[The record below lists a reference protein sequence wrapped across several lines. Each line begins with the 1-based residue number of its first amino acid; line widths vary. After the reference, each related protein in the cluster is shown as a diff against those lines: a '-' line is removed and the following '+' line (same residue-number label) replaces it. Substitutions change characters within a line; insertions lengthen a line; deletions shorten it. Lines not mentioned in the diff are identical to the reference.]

1 MDRCPCV
8 SARHGAFVLALCA
21 YAAIR
26 SQAFFGYS
34 AMFIANAA
42 RNGNAAAFVVA
53 GLWLALTLLGLCWA
67 VAGYRATLDHVDPVN
82 SASVLYSVG
91 VIALCWWLLQSVL
104 SPAVDVLIEIGRAF
118 AVAWIAGNAV
128 NLWLQL
134 RGLIPGTLP
143 LRQPQPAPVSGIV
156 PPAVRALQTLA
167 ARQSAE
173 IDRLTAER
181 NQLAH
186 ELEHRPVPALVEVEA
201 VLKFPGVP
209 RAVLAALHPDRA
221 RTDSDR
227 AAQTKRF
234 QTASALF
241 ERIGAR

>member
-8 SARHGAFVLALCA
+8 SARHGAFVLGLCA
-21 YAAIR
+21 YVAIR
-26 SQAFFGYS
+26 SHAFFGQS
-34 AMFIANAA
+34 AMFMANAA
-42 RNGNAAAFVVA
+42 RNGNATAFVVV
-53 GLWLALTLLGLCWA
+53 GLWLALALFGLCWGI
-67 VAGYRATLDHVDPVN
+67 AGYRATLTHVEPVSLSVIY
-82 SASVLYSVG
+82 SAS
-91 VIALCWWLLQSVL
+91 VIALCWWLLQNVL
-104 SPAVDVLIEIGRAF
+104 SPALDWLDEAGRAF
-118 AVAWIAGNAV
+118 AAAWIASNAV

-134 RGLIPGTLP
+134 RGLLP
-143 LRQPQPAPVSGIV
+143 NNLPVREPQPAPASSIV

-173 IDRLTAER
+173 IDRLIEER
-181 NQLAH
+181 NQLAR
-186 ELEHRPVPALVEVEA
+186 ELEHRPAPSLEVEA

-221 RTDSDR
+221 RSEADR

>member
-8 SARHGAFVLALCA
+8 SARHGAFVLGLCA

-26 SQAFFGYS
+26 SQAFFGQS

-42 RNGNAAAFVVA
+42 HNGNAAAFVVA
-53 GLWLALTLLGLCWA
+53 GLWLALALFGLCWA
-67 VAGYRATLDHVDPVN
+67 VAGYRATLTHFDPVN
-82 SASVLYSVG
+82 SLSVIYSVG

-104 SPAVDVLIEIGRAF
+104 SPGGDVLVEIGRAF
-118 AVAWIAGNAV
+118 AVAWIASNAV

-134 RGLIPGTLP
+134 RGLFSGKLP
-143 LRQPQPAPVSGIV
+143 QRQPQPAPVSGIV
-156 PPAVRALQTLA
+156 PPAVRALQVLA
-167 ARQSAE
+167 ACQAAE
-173 IDRLTAER
+173 IDRLMAER

-186 ELEHRPVPALVEVEA
+186 ELEHRPMSAPEVEA

-221 RTDSDR
+221 RSDADR
-227 AAQTKRF
+227 MAQTKRF

>member
-1 MDRCPCV
+1 VDRCPCIR
-8 SARHGAFVLALCA
+8 ARHGAFVLALCA
-21 YAAIR
+21 YVAIEAN
-26 SQAFFGYS
+26 AFFGHS
-34 AMFIANAA
+34 LMFILRAA
-42 RNGNAAAFVVA
+42 HGGNAAAFVVA
-53 GLWLALTLLGLCWA
+53 GVWLALALLGLSWA
-67 VAGYRATLDHVDPVN
+67 VAGYRATLTHVDPVN
-82 SASVLYSVG
+82 SVSVLYSAG
-91 VIALCWWLLQSVL
+91 VIALCWWLLQNVF
-104 SPAVDVLIEIGRAF
+104 SPALDLLDEVGRAF
-118 AVAWIAGNAV
+118 AVAWIGGNVV

-134 RGLIPGTLP
+134 RGLFPGKLP
-143 LRQPQPAPVSGIV
+143 LRQPQSAPVSSIV
-156 PPAVRALQTLA
+156 PPAVCALQALA

-186 ELEHRPVPALVEVEA
+186 ELEHRPMPALEVEA

-221 RTDSDR
+221 RSDADR
-227 AAQTKRF
+227 TAQTKRF